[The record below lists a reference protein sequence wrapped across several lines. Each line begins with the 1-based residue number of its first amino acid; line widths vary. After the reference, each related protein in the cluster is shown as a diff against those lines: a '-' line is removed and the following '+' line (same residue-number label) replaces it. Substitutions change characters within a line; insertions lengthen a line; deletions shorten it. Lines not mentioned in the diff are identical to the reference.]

1 MKMLSPK
8 LNELHSAAWLD
19 VSKGLNNCELQSH
32 EFESAVNAKF
42 AKLIIEDCINLLP
55 EDCRDPRTKIH
66 LGYVL
71 LNHFGVE

>member
-1 MKMLSPK
+1 MLSAK

-42 AKLIIEDCINLLP
+42 AKLIIEECIKFLL
-55 EDCRDPRTKIH
+55 EDCQDPKTKIH
-66 LGYVL
+66 LSYVL
-71 LNHFGVE
+71 LNHFRVE